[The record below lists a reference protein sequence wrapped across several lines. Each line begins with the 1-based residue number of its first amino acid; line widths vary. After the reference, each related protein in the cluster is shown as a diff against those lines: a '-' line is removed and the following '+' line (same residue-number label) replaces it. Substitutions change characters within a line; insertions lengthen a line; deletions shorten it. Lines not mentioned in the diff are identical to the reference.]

1 MDCQT
6 NSAETTETV
15 SASHQLSKLL
25 GQHLDRRTS
34 RPAAMGRS
42 PRCACCHA
50 RDLDLAC
57 FGQVGLEAALR
68 WCSALYCRSGQA
80 DADMD
85 DCSQPAANPH
95 ARCSMCWVTNVE
107 GGKRSFAAGAMALRF
122 LLRSG
127 HSARNTGPEL
137 AALRMSDCNG
147 NNRHAATVAS
157 TQRSRYT

>member
-107 GGKRSFAAGAMALRF
+107 GGKR
-122 LLRSG
+122 
-127 HSARNTGPEL
+127 TGGS
-137 AALRMSDCNG
+137 AALQQ
-147 NNRHAATVAS
+147 H
-157 TQRSRYT
+157 TQAITAVRGRRARKFSRDRPDRRLRCSEWTALTAYLRKFR